1 MAISK
6 KGTRLINVDGK
17 TYRWF
22 ANVDYDYCYK
32 FFVITSVEDDRYQVT
47 SAISYDRDFVISPRL
62 IREAILQAHE
72 RGWKPGISNPKTM
85 VLDSYAIISA
95 EPS

>member
-17 TYRWF
+17 IYRWF
-22 ANVDYDYCYK
+22 AKLNYDYCYK

-47 SAISYDRDFVISPRL
+47 SAVSYDRNFVISPRI
-62 IREAILQAHE
+62 IRQAILQAHE
-72 RGWKPGISNPKTM
+72 RGWKPGISNPKR
-85 VLDSYAIISA
+85 VILDSCTIISA
-95 EPS
+95 QPS